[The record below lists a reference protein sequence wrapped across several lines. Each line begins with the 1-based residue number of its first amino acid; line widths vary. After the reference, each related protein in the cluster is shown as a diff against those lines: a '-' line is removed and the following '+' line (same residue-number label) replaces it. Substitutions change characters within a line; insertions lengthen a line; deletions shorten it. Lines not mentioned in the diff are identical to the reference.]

1 MSDPALSLPEH
12 SGVLPLRPTLRR
24 LPEVLVNRIA
34 AGEVIERPAAALKEL
49 VENAIDAGARRLD
62 VSLQKGG
69 IDQIIV
75 TDDGNG
81 MFPDELTLAVERHC
95 TSKLQDESLVHI
107 RTLGF
112 RGEALPSI
120 GAAARLSI
128 TSRPRG
134 ESGAWKIRVEGGKV
148 FPPEPGAGAPGTS
161 VVVQDLFFATPARRK
176 FLKSPRVE
184 GSHAES
190 VIRRLALA
198 VPETA
203 FRFSLDDRVV
213 FDLPAQDMAA
223 RAAALLGANE
233 ADGFLSIHGERDGM
247 TLSGFACGPSVHRAT
262 AAGQFMLVNGRPV
275 VDPVLKTAVRV
286 AYRRVIEHGRHPVV
300 ALMLTIPPDRVDVNV
315 HPAKTELR
323 FADEASVR
331 SLVIGTL
338 GRALEAGAG
347 TVGVRPSFSA
357 VRPGRIWYPPENQ
370 PQQPASPAP
379 GQSSPVYPAQTRFAE
394 PRLGLGDTPS
404 ARMLPPLPTGSL
416 SAAETSGGSVFSA
429 DASQG
434 MAAGAEGAP
443 GQGVTDSPSGGVL
456 HTHAAA
462 AHGGAHAAG
471 LAGAYPAQMP
481 PLAAQSSEHA
491 AAHPLG
497 AAVAQVLDTYIL
509 AVAADGSLVLVDQH
523 AAHERLTHE
532 RLREQFLSG
541 SVRGQRLLV
550 PDVVEL
556 PRGQV
561 DLLVSRQDMLAKL
574 GIELEAFGGTAV
586 LVRALPAMLNSTD
599 AIGLLRDLAEEL
611 EADDA
616 GAVDEM
622 PSLDGRL
629 DAVIARMACHGSIR
643 AGRRLTREEMDA
655 LLRQMEATPR
665 AGTCSHGRPTWLK
678 LSKNDLE
685 KLFSRR

>member
-1 MSDPALSLPEH
+1 MSDPFFSSSDQTAET
-12 SGVLPLRPTLRR
+12 SGMLPLRPKLRR

-62 VSLQKGG
+62 VSLESGG
-69 IDQIIV
+69 IDRIIV
-75 TDDGNG
+75 TDDGCG
-81 MFPDELTLAVERHC
+81 MTPDDLMLAVERHC

-120 GAAARLSI
+120 GAAARLTI
-128 TSRPRG
+128 TSRTQG
-134 ESGAWKIRVEGGKV
+134 ESGAWRIHVAGGKIT
-148 FPPEPGAGAPGTS
+148 PPEPSAGAQGTS
-161 VVVQDLFFATPARRK
+161 VVVEDLFFATPARRK
-176 FLKSPRVE
+176 FLKSARVE

-190 VIRRLALA
+190 VVRRLALA

-203 FRFSLDDRVV
+203 FCFTMDDRVL

-247 TLSGFACGPSVHRAT
+247 VLSGFACGPSVHRAT

-275 VDPVLKTAVRV
+275 VDPVLRTAVRV
-286 AYRRVIEHGRHPVV
+286 AYRRVIEPGRHPVV

-323 FADEASVR
+323 FADEAAVR

-338 GRALEAGAG
+338 TRALEGGAG
-347 TVGVRPSFSA
+347 NAGVRPSFSA
-357 VRPGRIWYPPENQ
+357 VKPGRIWYPPEKNAA
-370 PQQPASPAP
+370 PIIPAP
-379 GQSSPVYPAQTRFAE
+379 SPHVSASGLPLRHGAGFSE
-394 PRLGLGDTPS
+394 PRLGLGDSPT
-404 ARMLPPLPTGSL
+404 ARMLPPLPQADDVAGWDTYGQ
-416 SAAETSGGSVFSA
+416 SAR
-429 DASQG
+429 SQG
-434 MAAGAEGAP
+434 TGGEAGVQNGDGSSFGAMP
-443 GQGVTDSPSGGVL
+443 YEAPQGL
-456 HTHAAA
+456 
-462 AHGGAHAAG
+462 
-471 LAGAYPAQMP
+471 
-481 PLAAQSSEHA
+481 SE
-491 AAHPLG
+491 HPLG
-497 AAVAQVLDTYIL
+497 AAVAQVLDTYVI

-541 SVRGQRLLV
+541 KVQGQRLLV

-556 PRGQV
+556 PRLQV
-561 DLLVSRQDMLAKL
+561 DLLVARQKMLATL
-574 GIELEAFGGTAV
+574 GIEIEAFGGDAV
-586 LVRALPAMLNSTD
+586 LVRALPAMLNTSD
-599 AIGLLRDLAEEL
+599 AVTLLRDLADEL
-611 EADDA
+611 EADDS
-616 GAVDEM
+616 GNPDEM

-678 LSKNDLE
+678 LSKKDLE
-685 KLFSRR
+685 KLFGRR